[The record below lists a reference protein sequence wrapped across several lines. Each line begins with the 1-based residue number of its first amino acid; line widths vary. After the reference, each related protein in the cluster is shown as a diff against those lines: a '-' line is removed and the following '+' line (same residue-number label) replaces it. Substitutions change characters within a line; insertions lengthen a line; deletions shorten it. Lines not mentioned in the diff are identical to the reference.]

1 MNSWD
6 CFDTLV
12 GRRYQ
17 THHAVFDEVGRRLS
31 IPNFKALRIDAEKKS
46 NGTYIDIYRH
56 LPGIDPSIEISVDL
70 DHCFPILENINKVQD
85 GDIIISD
92 IYYSKEIVEKILKRC
107 GLNKNVKF
115 YVSPDGK
122 RKGYVWKEVGLIKL
136 HTGDNKKTDVKSP
149 RNFGINSYHYTGSF
163 FNETEDYISKTDL
176 HLALWMRLVRLHCP
190 YLDDHSKNI
199 WEDQTNFNLPI
210 LALSSLEL
218 PDKKIAFTYRDSV
231 FWKPIYE
238 KLTGKQSVRFD
249 SSRALLNNPT
259 DQFKRYVKEH
269 IEGCVIADL
278 QGTGRSLLN
287 FFSEPPEIYFIGG
300 KLKDHPKLK
309 SISGL
314 RASAIEKHNC
324 SDQGS
329 LVGWNETGIIRA
341 NLEHDKTVISIQ
353 HSVFNTA
360 IENIKYFNIQKN
372 LDNLKYLLEK
382 MKGNYT
388 DTVVSWKENHI

>member
-12 GRRYQ
+12 ARRYQ
-17 THHAVFDEVGRRLS
+17 THHAVFDEVGRKLS
-31 IPNFKALRIDAEKKS
+31 VPNFKNLRIDAEKKS
-46 NGTYIDIYRH
+46 NGTYIDIYRQM
-56 LPGIDPSIEISVDL
+56 PDIDPSIEISVDL

-85 GDIIISD
+85 DDIIISD
-92 IYYSKEIVEKILKRC
+92 IYYSKEIVEKILKKC

-122 RKGYVWKEVGLIKL
+122 RKGNVWKEVGAIKL

-163 FNETEDYISKTDL
+163 FNETEDYISKTNL

-190 YLDDHSKNI
+190 YADDHSKNI

-231 FWKPIYE
+231 FWKPLYE
-238 KLTGKQSVRFD
+238 KLTGNQSVRFD

-259 DQFKRYVKEH
+259 DQFKKYVKEH

-300 KLKDHPKLK
+300 KLKDHPQLK

-314 RASAIEKHNC
+314 RAPAIEKHNC

-329 LVGWNETGIIRA
+329 LIGWDETGMIRED
-341 NLEHDKTVISIQ
+341 LEHDNTVTSIQ
-353 HSVFNTA
+353 HSVVNIA
-360 IENIKYFNIQKN
+360 IENIRYFNIQKN

-388 DTVVSWKENHI
+388 DTVVTWKENHI